1 MITIEVKS
9 MLDKENISSYMQNT
23 RTQLIGMIDRLL
35 QDKTF
40 YQTDIPGLTLH
51 RWEHPTEPVSYMHDP
66 SVCVILQ
73 GKKRVVLGND
83 DYYYE
88 TDQFL
93 VSSLDL
99 PIIAN
104 IVNATKEEPYIGITY
119 RLNQKEIA
127 NLMVNNNFASKNI
140 KKDTK
145 SMAVGEMTLS
155 LYYSFLRLINMIG
168 EPDNISVLAPMIQ
181 KEILF
186 QLMTGDQ
193 GPRLREIGMSGS
205 KESQIAK
212 AIDWLKE
219 NYNEPLKIDR
229 LASYARMSASSLHLH
244 FREMTN
250 MSPLQYQKWIR
261 LHEARR
267 LMLTEKVDA
276 SNAAFEVGYE
286 SPSQFSR
293 EYKRLFGNPPL
304 KDIKQMT
311 VAK

>member
-1 MITIEVKS
+1 MTDKDNAASHLQTARLQLTDMIEQLVKNGRHY
-9 MLDKENISSYMQNT
+9 ETN
-23 RTQLIGMIDRLL
+23 
-35 QDKTF
+35 
-40 YQTDIPGLTLH
+40 IPGLSLH

-66 SVCVILQ
+66 SICVILQ
-73 GKKRVVLGND
+73 GKKRVLLGEEN
-83 DYYYE
+83 YYYQ
-88 TDQFL
+88 TNQFL

-104 IVNATKEEPYIGITY
+104 IVEATKDKPYIGITY

-127 NLMVNNNFASKNI
+127 NLLVNSNI
-140 KKDTK
+140 PGRIGKSDSK
-145 SMAVGEMTLS
+145 SMGVGDMSLS
-155 LYYSFLRLINMIG
+155 LYYSFLRLISLMDEPENIEMI
-168 EPDNISVLAPMIQ
+168 APMIH

-186 QLMTGDQ
+186 RLLTSDQ
-193 GPRLREIGMSGS
+193 GPRLRDIGMAGS

-212 AIDWLKE
+212 AIGWLKS
-219 NYNEPLKIDR
+219 NYNTQLKIEA
-229 LASYARMSASSLHLH
+229 LASHVRMSTSSLYLH

-267 LMLTEKVDA
+267 LMLTEKIDA

-304 KDIKQMT
+304 KDIKLMT
-311 VAK
+311 ASQ